1 MTGHV
6 LGTPISEEL
15 FADAQTVIA
24 LLRSDAPR
32 KEKVEAADRLIYR
45 FVHTGIDYHFHE
57 PARKFGLHTFM
68 IKVIDVAA
76 ATTLRA
82 LKGATRHVLKGLS
95 DEQLAGVADE
105 IEDRI
110 FPVEFVE
117 E

>member
-15 FADAQTVIA
+15 YQDAQGVVA

-32 KEKVEAADRLIYR
+32 KEKIDAADKLIYR
-45 FVHTGIDYHFHE
+45 FVDAGIDYHFHE

-68 IKVIDVAA
+68 VKVIDVAA

-82 LKGATRHVLKGLS
+82 LKGATRHVLKGLNE
-95 DEQLAGVADE
+95 EQLAGVADE
-105 IEDRI
+105 IEDRMY
-110 FPVEFVE
+110 PVEVVDE
-117 E
+117 